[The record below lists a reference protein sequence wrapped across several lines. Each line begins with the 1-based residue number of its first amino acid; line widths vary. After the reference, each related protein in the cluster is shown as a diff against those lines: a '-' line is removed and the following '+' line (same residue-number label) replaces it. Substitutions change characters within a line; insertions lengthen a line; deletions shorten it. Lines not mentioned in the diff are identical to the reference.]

1 MDRRQGPARL
11 LGVAALLLVATAAD
25 APPLPIR
32 EARWLKSPDI
42 VADLTTLP
50 PECLAWP
57 KDEGERRS
65 VAVGRELFRS
75 PLMLGGQAARAGL
88 SCSSCHRNG
97 RTNPHFHF
105 PGISGDPGTADVTA
119 SIMSSHRGDGIF
131 NPKPIPDL
139 GGDPAKLKI
148 SRDPTK
154 KDLRNF
160 IHGLTTQEFDG
171 AEPSPAALES
181 IAAYVRALKPA
192 ACSKE
197 TSIPITLD
205 GKITDLEWAVS
216 LAHKAY
222 ADGDSATG
230 RDLLAAARS
239 TLGSIDERYQLAG
252 LEGSRAEL
260 ASASETLFGIQENP
274 TDSAWKR
281 WRHEWPAHKRAL
293 RVAEPKSL
301 FNPAVLRKLVG

>member
-1 MDRRQGPARL
+1 MDRGQGPAGL
-11 LGVAALLLVATAAD
+11 LGLAALLLLGAAD
-25 APPLPIR
+25 APQLPIR
-32 EARWLKSPDI
+32 EARWLKSPDL

-50 PECLAWP
+50 AECLAWP
-57 KDEGERRS
+57 KSEAERRS
-65 VAVGRELFRS
+65 VAVGRELFSS

-105 PGISGDPGTADVTA
+105 PGISSDPGTADVTA

-148 SRDPTK
+148 SRDPAK
-154 KDLRNF
+154 KDLSSF
-160 IHGLTTQEFDG
+160 IHGLVTQEFDG
-171 AEPSPAALES
+171 AEPSPTALES

-192 ACSKE
+192 ACP
-197 TSIPITLD
+197 TVTTVPITLD
-205 GKITDLEWAVS
+205 GKFTDVEWAVS
-216 LAHKAY
+216 LAHKTY
-222 ADGDSATG
+222 ADGDPAIG

-239 TLGSIDERYQLAG
+239 TVGAIDERYQLAG
-252 LEGSRAEL
+252 LQGARAHL
-260 ASASETLFGIQENP
+260 RSADSILFGLQEAGGKG
-274 TDSAWKR
+274 SWRR
-281 WRHEWPAHKRAL
+281 WTERWPAHKRAL
-293 RVAEPKSL
+293 RTAERQSL